1 MNTKVKGV
9 RRIIL
14 SREGYHNRTRPC
26 FKDIINNLKKSDP
39 WKIQLTIAN
48 KFIPS
53 TDNNEERVMHSKNDY
68 IKTMIN
74 NEAEEVI
81 KELYDSLKKKK
92 SK

>member
-1 MNTKVKGV
+1 
-9 RRIIL
+9 
-14 SREGYHNRTRPC
+14 
-26 FKDIINNLKKSDP
+26 
-39 WKIQLTIAN
+39 
-48 KFIPS
+48 
-53 TDNNEERVMHSKNDY
+53 MHSKNDY

>member
-1 MNTKVKGV
+1 M
-9 RRIIL
+9 
-14 SREGYHNRTRPC
+14 E
-26 FKDIINNLKKSDP
+26 
-39 WKIQLTIAN
+39 IQLTIAN